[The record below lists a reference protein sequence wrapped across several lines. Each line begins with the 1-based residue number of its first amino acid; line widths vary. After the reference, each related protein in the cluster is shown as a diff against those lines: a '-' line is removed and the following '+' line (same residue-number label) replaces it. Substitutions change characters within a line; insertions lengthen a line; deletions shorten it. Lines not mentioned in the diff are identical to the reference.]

1 MTKQQEEPMPFEGN
15 LIRAQDYAPCG
26 CAGTPHWVIDADE
39 SEVTRAK
46 ACPGRFPVEPFK
58 GEDGTVLGYQIVK
71 KRP

>member
-1 MTKQQEEPMPFEGN
+1 MADEMMPFEGN

-26 CAGTPHWVIDADE
+26 CQDKPHWVIDAEGQD
-39 SEVTRAK
+39 VTQAK

-71 KRP
+71 GKK